1 MDRQKFVKR
10 FTIFAVTLA
19 SVGFIATSAISLWE
33 LARAPVPLR
42 ITPPTQ
48 DSQAESQANSAL
60 EVLKNQPADE
70 PAIASM
76 EAVFTY
82 YARAN
87 NRPKAIETLEKLQ
100 KAAPNS
106 PNTSRYK
113 LILTELQ
120 KSPSP
125 SPSSA
130 SPSAS
135 STPKPSK
142 SSK

>member
-42 ITPPTQ
+42 IVPPTQ

-60 EVLKNQPADE
+60 EVLKNQPTDE
-70 PAIASM
+70 SAIASM

-100 KAAPNS
+100 KAAPGA

-113 LILTELQ
+113 QILIALQ

-125 SPSSA
+125 SPSA

-135 STPKPSK
+135 GTPKPSK